1 MAIIPYIRNG
11 TMQRERAA
19 LFSLLTHLGYLII
32 VPVVCI
38 TCTTEDHTRQLAA
51 YLKEERELRRRVS
64 ENEGLNDS
72 IAKLQQRYNIDV
84 EKEISKLNDNP
95 EVWLRLLE
103 ELNIEK

>member
-1 MAIIPYIRNG
+1 
-11 TMQRERAA
+11 
-19 LFSLLTHLGYLII
+19 
-32 VPVVCI
+32 
-38 TCTTEDHTRQLAA
+38 LAA
-51 YLKEERELRRRVS
+51 YLKEERELRKRVD

-72 IAKLQQRYNIDV
+72 ITNLQQRYNMDV